1 MRLELDDTACV
12 FIDLRATGL
21 LGALGH
27 DPTLTAR
34 AERFGVDVPDE
45 SEQSE
50 QRERTIDAA
59 LEVRFAVDAIEV
71 PAGIPAGDRARMRE
85 NMLSREALDAAR
97 FPTIELRGRYAGTLE
112 GGTLSG
118 SLVVRGA
125 PRPLSMPVRVARDGD
140 AFVATGR
147 WEGTLKALGV
157 KPFKALLGALKLEDW
172 ICIRLAA
179 RFSASGRPG

>member
-34 AERFGVDVPDE
+34 AERFGFDVPDA
-45 SEQSE
+45 SE
-50 QRERTIDAA
+50 RPIDAT
-59 LEVRFAVDAIEV
+59 LEARFAVDTIEV
-71 PAGIPAGDRARMRE
+71 PAGIPAGDRARMKE

-172 ICIRLAA
+172 ICIRLKA
-179 RFSASGRPG
+179 RFKAPGRPG